1 MIARSAFA
9 ILASAA
15 MLCSASVSLPAPAS
29 ASVPIADAPPGPY
42 RLGAGDEIRI
52 TVFGL
57 DSATGTYV
65 VGDGGTIAIPL
76 LPPVM
81 AAGKSADELQ
91 AAIVEALRAR
101 ALLRDPSV
109 SVQVQK
115 YRPFFILGEVQRPGQ
130 YSYVPGMSVLTA
142 VSIAG
147 GYTFRANKKKAEIQ
161 RPVQGSLVKG
171 DALPDTPVQPGDTI
185 NIKESWF

>member
-1 MIARSAFA
+1 MIGKSTLAALAALSMLWSTEVSA
-9 ILASAA
+9 LA
-15 MLCSASVSLPAPAS
+15 
-29 ASVPIADAPPGPY
+29 PIAAAPPGAY
-42 RLGAGDEIRI
+42 LLGAGDEVRI

-57 DSATGTYV
+57 DAATNNYV
-65 VGDGGTIAIPL
+65 VGDAGTIAIPL
-76 LPPVM
+76 LPPIA

-91 AAIVEALRAR
+91 AAVVEALRAR

-130 YSYVPGMSVLTA
+130 YPYVPGMSVLTA

-161 RPVQGSLVKG
+161 RSVQGRVSKG
-171 DALPDTPVQPGDTI
+171 DAMADTPVQPGDTVH
-185 NIKESWF
+185 IKESWF